1 MELDIVHMRIT
12 IWLTVAMLAA
22 VILFAAFP
30 SIDLKVSAL
39 FFMGETGN
47 WLAVGTSFEFWRNVI
62 RRSGEAVAATA
73 FLIFVGNLVLGEQQK
88 TGWRVWAYL
97 WLSMISCAGVLVN
110 GLLKSNLGRAR
121 PNGVLEFGGHQMF
134 TPAFQL
140 SNQCSSNCSFSSG
153 EVALVASVVLPLC
166 VLIWPQ
172 LSRTGKIL
180 IAGLAIAAIVLTAMM
195 RIASGR
201 HFLSDTIMSM
211 LFASLISVF
220 LYRALAIGSHRHVFT
235 AKPIFADVSSI
246 LAHAS
251 RYVVKTSRIIL
262 DRTRWVALRIRVLAL
277 REYAR
282 FFSQRRSG
290 ATVE

>member
-22 VILFAAFP
+22 VILFAVFP

-47 WLAVGTSFEFWRNVI
+47 WLAVGPSFEFWRNVI

-195 RIASGR
+195 RIAAGR

-235 AKPIFADVSSI
+235 ATAIFADVSSI

-251 RYVVKTSRIIL
+251 RYVVKTSRIVL
-262 DRTRWVALRIRVLAL
+262 GRTRRAVFRIRVLAL
-277 REYAR
+277 RECAR